1 MSDMPFGDL
10 RVEEALGRYF
20 NIEDQYIY
28 YDQTRYIVSL
38 KNHMTTPEQV
48 KEGFHSFIGE
58 IRQYN
63 YLAKLSIEDVGYLII
78 PFKMPREESQSY
90 RTNIIL
96 FAATFITVF
105 FDGYMRSE
113 TRLLTE
119 ALMPG
124 VSPYLNA
131 FLFTISLLGIFGIH
145 ELGHKYATIKKGISA
160 SMPYFIPAPPG
171 MGGTFGAVI
180 TQKEPPVNR
189 DDLFDMGFSGP
200 FVGFIITIIV
210 TIIGLKLS
218 FIVSPSEILQWS
230 YLFPDV
236 QLQAL
241 QIPRLIEFIWA
252 IIGPNMGANQ
262 LILHPVAFAAWV
274 GCLITFLNLIPV
286 WQLDGGHII
295 RAVFGK
301 KYHKPISYVGL
312 LLMMAS
318 GFTVMAVLIGFF
330 TLRANFK
337 ADTLLDEISPLSKSR
352 KALMVIYLLM
362 LFLTVPL

>member
-1 MSDMPFGDL
+1 MPFGDL
-10 RVEEALGRYF
+10 RVEEALERYF
-20 NIEDQYIY
+20 NIEDQYVY
-28 YDQTRYIVSL
+28 YEQTRYIVSI
-38 KNHMTTPEQV
+38 KDHMTSPEQI

-58 IRQYN
+58 IRQYD
-63 YLAKLSIEDVGYLII
+63 YLAKFTRENGRYLII
-78 PFKMPREESQSY
+78 PFQMPREKTPNY
-90 RTNIIL
+90 NKNIIL

-105 FDGYMRSE
+105 YDGYLRSS

-124 VSPYLNA
+124 VSPYVNA
-131 FLFTISLLGIFGIH
+131 FLFTIALLGIFGLH
-145 ELGHKYATIKKGISA
+145 ELGHKFATSKKGIKA

-200 FVGFIITIIV
+200 FVGFVLTLIV
-210 TIIGLKLS
+210 TIIGLKMS

-236 QLQAL
+236 QLQTL
-241 QIPRLIEFIWA
+241 QIPRLIEYTWA
-252 IIGPNMGANQ
+252 LIGQNMGANQ

-301 KYHKPISYVGL
+301 KYHKPISYLGL
-312 LLMMAS
+312 LLMVAS
-318 GFTVMAVLIGFF
+318 GFTVMAILIGFF
-330 TLRANFK
+330 TLRANFS
-337 ADTLLDEISPLSKSR
+337 ADTLLDEASPLSNSR
-352 KALMVIYLLM
+352 KALMIAYVLM
-362 LFLTVPL
+362 LFLTVPF

>member
-1 MSDMPFGDL
+1 MPYKDL
-10 RVEEALGRYF
+10 RVEEALERYF
-20 NIEDQYIY
+20 NIIDQYIY
-28 YDQTRYIVSL
+28 YDQTRYIVSP
-38 KNHMTTPEQV
+38 KDYMTTPEKV
-48 KEGFHSFIGE
+48 KESFHNFIGE
-58 IRQYN
+58 IRTYN
-63 YLAKLSIEDVGYLII
+63 YLAKLTPEKSGYLII
-78 PFKMPREESQSY
+78 PFQMPREESQNY

-96 FAATFITVF
+96 FVATFITVF
-105 FDGYMRSE
+105 FDGYMRSS

-119 ALMPG
+119 ALMPD

-131 FLFTISLLGIFGIH
+131 FLFTISLLGIFGLH
-145 ELGHKYATIKKGISA
+145 ELGHKFATSKTGINA

-200 FVGFIITIIV
+200 FVGFILTIIV

-218 FIVSPSEILQWS
+218 FIVSPQEIMQWS

-236 QLQAL
+236 ELQAL
-241 QIPRLIEFIWA
+241 QIPRLIDYTWA
-252 IIGPNMGANQ
+252 LIGPDLGSNQ
-262 LILHPVAFAAWV
+262 LILHPVAFASWV

-295 RAVFGK
+295 RAIFGK
-301 KYHKPISYVGL
+301 KYHKPISYLGL
-312 LLMMAS
+312 LLMVAS
-318 GFTVMAVLIGFF
+318 GFTVMAILIGFF
-330 TLRANFK
+330 TLRANFE

-352 KALMVIYLLM
+352 KTLIAVYLLM
-362 LFLTVPL
+362 LFLTVPF

>member
-1 MSDMPFGDL
+1 MPFGDL
-10 RVEEALGRYF
+10 RVEEALERYF

-28 YDQTRYIVSL
+28 YEQTRYIVSI
-38 KNHMTTPEQV
+38 KDHMTSHEQI

-58 IRQYN
+58 IRQYD
-63 YLAKLSIEDVGYLII
+63 YLAKFTRENGKYLII
-78 PFKMPREESQSY
+78 PFQMPREKTPNY
-90 RTNIIL
+90 NKNIIL

-105 FDGYMRSE
+105 YDGYLRSS

-124 VSPYLNA
+124 VSPYVNA
-131 FLFTISLLGIFGIH
+131 FLFTIALLGIFGLH
-145 ELGHKYATIKKGISA
+145 ELGHKFATSKKGINA

-171 MGGTFGAVI
+171 MGGTFGAII

-200 FVGFIITIIV
+200 FVGFVLTLIV
-210 TIIGLKLS
+210 TIIGLKMS

-236 QLQAL
+236 QLQTL
-241 QIPRLIEFIWA
+241 QIPRLIEYTWA
-252 IIGPNMGANQ
+252 LIGQNMGANQ

-301 KYHKPISYVGL
+301 KYHKPISYLGL
-312 LLMMAS
+312 LLMVAS
-318 GFTVMAVLIGFF
+318 GFTVMAILIGFF
-330 TLRANFK
+330 TLRANFS
-337 ADTLLDEISPLSKSR
+337 ADTLLDEASPLSNSR
-352 KALMVIYLLM
+352 KALMIVYVLM
-362 LFLTVPL
+362 LFLTVPF